1 VIISVVYLLVRCLL
15 GCLMVLTRHQA
26 SKDAELLVLR
36 HENAVLRRQ
45 VGRVRYEP
53 GDRLWLAALSRL
65 IPRRRWGE
73 VFMVTR
79 RLCSPGTGGW
89 SRASGT
95 TPAGSVRDGR
105 PRQPRSGSS

>member
-1 VIISVVYLLVRCLL
+1 MIISVVYLLVRCLL
-15 GCLMVLTRHQA
+15 GCLTVLSRGQA

-65 IPRRRWGE
+65 VSRRRWGE
-73 VFMVTR
+73 VFAV
-79 RLCSPGTGGW
+79 
-89 SRASGT
+89 A
-95 TPAGSVRDGR
+95 PATLLA
-105 PRQPRSGSS
+105 